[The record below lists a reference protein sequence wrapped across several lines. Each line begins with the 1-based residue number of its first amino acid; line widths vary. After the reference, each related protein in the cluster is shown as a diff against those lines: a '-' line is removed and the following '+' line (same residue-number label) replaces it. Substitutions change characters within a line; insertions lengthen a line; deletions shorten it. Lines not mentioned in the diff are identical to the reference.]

1 MPTVWAK
8 AYCLANPATRART
21 VIAPMSS
28 ARARDAPRRRRT
40 QPGIRHTAG
49 PVDIRADH
57 RRRHRSLADGGST
70 AAAGRRPSMSS
81 RLSTG
86 LPAMTLVKLIF
97 SAAAVSAA
105 TVPSSD
111 QPAGAAELGHG
122 GEAEQGAE
130 RVGAGVAE
138 HRPLAEV
145 LGQQRGGGAQRD
157 GGQRRRQRR
166 VTDDDGR
173 EQRPA
178 GEQADLDRPA
188 GAQVEQVGQVG
199 GARRWRRR

>member
-1 MPTVWAK
+1 
-8 AYCLANPATRART
+8 
-21 VIAPMSS
+21 
-28 ARARDAPRRRRT
+28 
-40 QPGIRHTAG
+40 
-49 PVDIRADH
+49 
-57 RRRHRSLADGGST
+57 
-70 AAAGRRPSMSS
+70 MSS

-97 SAAAVSAA
+97 SEAAVSAA

-122 GEAEQGAE
+122 GEAEQGAQ

-145 LGQQRGGGAQRD
+145 LGQQRGGGAQRHR
-157 GGQRRRQRR
+157 GQRRRHRR
-166 VTDDDGR
+166 VTDDGGR
-173 EQRPA
+173 EQGPA
-178 GEQADLDRPA
+178 GEQPDLDGPA

-199 GARRWRRR
+199 GPGDGGAVDQRVDRAAGDQGGGGEAGRADAEDLDGAAGDLAAARAPSGAP